1 MAPEFNIEAWPEFSI
16 YNAFV
21 ANLWPVYWVA
31 RLIDPL
37 KLDQVYWDVFEGA
50 AARAAE
56 IHQAVVLL
64 RAKAIHP
71 RVFQGTAR
79 FLRSCNRRRTSRNCP
94 R

>member
-1 MAPEFNIEAWPEFSI
+1 MRLHLIVHFVGQIGTFTWLTESTRSTPEFDIGAWREYSI

-21 ANLWPVYWVA
+21 ANLWPVYWLA

-56 IHQAVVLL
+56 IHQAFVLF
-64 RAKAIHP
+64 A
-71 RVFQGTAR
+71 
-79 FLRSCNRRRTSRNCP
+79 S
-94 R
+94 